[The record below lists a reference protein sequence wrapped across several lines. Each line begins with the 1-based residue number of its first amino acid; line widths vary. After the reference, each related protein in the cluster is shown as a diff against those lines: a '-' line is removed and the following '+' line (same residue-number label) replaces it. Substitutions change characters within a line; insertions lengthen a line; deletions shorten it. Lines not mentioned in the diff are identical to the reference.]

1 MDQCDMTFAMN
12 TDKVTCTVFSFISLQ
27 SVTTL
32 LYWTKRAMF
41 AQFHYGSPS
50 SEQVTYMPKGL
61 L

>member
-1 MDQCDMTFAMN
+1 MTFAMN

-32 LYWTKRAMF
+32 LYWTKCAMF
-41 AQFHYGSPS
+41 VQFHYGSPS